1 MNLFQKNA
9 FLLFFVLSFVQC
21 KHADAQPCH
30 EIIGYY
36 PSWQWYDR
44 EKMVRPAT
52 IKYKKYSIINYAFF
66 QPQPD
71 GSLKGTDAWA
81 DQNLLEGE
89 VDWKTKKSNPA
100 TSLVT
105 LAHQNKVK
113 VMISVG
119 GWTLSEVFPAL
130 SANPITRANFAH
142 HCRQLIEKYNIDGI
156 DIDWEYP
163 GYTEHGGTT
172 HDKKNFTLL
181 LRQIRDTLTVCGLK
195 KNKKYLLTAALGAS
209 PQNMANVEWKSVS
222 KILDIMNIMSYDYN
236 GSWSKSAGHN
246 SPLYPAHASDTIL
259 NLDASI
265 SRLIK
270 KYKVPAHKIA
280 AGVAFYGR
288 SVKTDGTGLFAPT
301 TKMPDNA
308 TFADDEG
315 SPLFYNIVKKHKQF
329 KNYWDADANVPFMV
343 DVGGGTFLSYD
354 NKKSILKKAEYIVK
368 KGLRGAIIWEITGDY
383 LEPPTGSSVC
393 PTPLI
398 DVLNEGFC
406 KYE

>member
-1 MNLFQKNA
+1 MNLFNKSNIPL
-9 FLLFFVLSFVQC
+9 FLILFFAVC
-21 KHADAQPCH
+21 KPAMAQPCR

-66 QPQPD
+66 APQPD
-71 GSLKGTDAWA
+71 GSIKGTDEWA

-89 VDWKTKKSNPA
+89 VDWQTKKSNRN

-113 VMISVG
+113 VMISIG
-119 GWTLSEVFPAL
+119 GWTLSEVFPKL
-130 SANPITRANFAH
+130 SANPVTRAHFAH
-142 HCRQLIEKYNIDGI
+142 HCRRLIEKYNIDGI

-163 GYTEHGGTT
+163 GYVEHGGTPK
-172 HDKKNFTLL
+172 DKKNFTLL
-181 LRQIRDTLTVCGLK
+181 LKQVRDTLNVCGAQK
-195 KNKKYLLTAALGAS
+195 KRKYLLTAALGAS
-209 PQNMANVEWKSVS
+209 PQNMANVEWKPVS
-222 KILDIMNIMSYDYN
+222 KILDILNIMSYDYN
-236 GSWSKSAGHN
+236 GSWSTSAGHN
-246 SPLYPAHASDTIL
+246 SPLFPTHAADTVM
-259 NLDASI
+259 NLDATI
-265 SRLIK
+265 TRLTK
-270 KYKVPAHKIA
+270 KYKVPPQKLA

-288 SVKTDGTGLFAPT
+288 SVKTDGSGLFAPT
-301 TKMPDNA
+301 TKMPDKNI
-308 TFADDEG
+308 FAEDEG

-329 KNYWDADANVPFMV
+329 KNYWDTDANVPFMV

-354 NKKSILKKAEYIVK
+354 NRKSILRKAEYIAK

-383 LEPPTGSSVC
+383 LEPPLGSSVC

-406 KYE
+406 KYD